1 MSTICKRKERMSRQ
15 PLQLCVMIGSLALC
29 ASASAAAPADKDK
42 AGAVFPSRAVRLIT
56 GSTGSTA
63 DITARF
69 ISAKLGERWGQQIVV
84 DNRAGVGG
92 IIGGEIVANAAPDG
106 YTLYVSGIS
115 TQVSAPFLL
124 KKIDRK
130 STRLNSSHLGISY

>member
-1 MSTICKRKERMSRQ
+1 MPRHLRQ
-15 PLQLCVMIGSLALC
+15 VCTLMGSLALC
-29 ASASAAAPADKDK
+29 ASAGAAAPSGKDG
-42 AGAVFPSRAVRLIT
+42 AGAAYPNRAIRLIT

-92 IIGGEIVANAAPDG
+92 IIGG
-106 YTLYVSGIS
+106 
-115 TQVSAPFLL
+115 
-124 KKIDRK
+124 
-130 STRLNSSHLGISY
+130 